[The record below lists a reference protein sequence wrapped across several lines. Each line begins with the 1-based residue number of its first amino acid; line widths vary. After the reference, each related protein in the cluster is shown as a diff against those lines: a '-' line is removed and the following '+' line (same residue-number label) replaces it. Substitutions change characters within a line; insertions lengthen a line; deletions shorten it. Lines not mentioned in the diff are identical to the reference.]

1 MSGKDLADY
10 EQIEVFRFP
19 WSKKKLSIES
29 TSSWA
34 SSRRPSR
41 KQSLYDRISRK
52 LSIFD
57 VKGDKHRRSSHQGGR
72 KISLCQNS
80 IRTKQYLNTINENQN
95 SPQSSKT
102 SWDFMR
108 DFQNNNN
115 NNLNI
120 DINQDF
126 ERKKEQKR
134 LAFLAHDDNILDKF
148 F

>member
-1 MSGKDLADY
+1 
-10 EQIEVFRFP
+10 
-19 WSKKKLSIES
+19 
-29 TSSWA
+29 
-34 SSRRPSR
+34 
-41 KQSLYDRISRK
+41 
-52 LSIFD
+52 
-57 VKGDKHRRSSHQGGR
+57 
-72 KISLCQNS
+72 
-80 IRTKQYLNTINENQN
+80 
-95 SPQSSKT
+95 
-102 SWDFMR
+102 MR